1 MSFLRKDNMKIKP
14 HFSFT
19 ENLQAYLKIQGMSK
33 VGCLHFPPNT
43 SLNPTQTAGD
53 KKKLRHLETPHSLVR
68 FHAQCCANINVSTSR
83 TSLSFPSEALPIH
96 HLYFSSI
103 FLPLAGATSSQMCD
117 ITLCDRSISLAVS
130 VVLAVG
136 TAAIVGAFKIKI
148 ISR

>member
-1 MSFLRKDNMKIKP
+1 MKIKP

-19 ENLQAYLKIQGMSK
+19 ENLQTYLIIQGMSK
-33 VGCLHFPPNT
+33 VGCLHFSPST
-43 SLNPTQTAGD
+43 GLSPTQMAGG
-53 KKKLRHLETPHSLVR
+53 KNKHGHSETPHSLVC
-68 FHAQCCANINVSTSR
+68 FHSHCCANINVSTSR
-83 TSLSFPSEALPIH
+83 TSLSFPSEALPVH

-130 VVLAVG
+130 VVVAVG

-148 ISR
+148 IRR